1 MITRKPPDGIY
12 LRGTVQEYPFLF
24 TTDIGASKIIIS
36 TRVYDSMQPADRP
49 ALERTSKPVGASS
62 VSIKERWKGTFAV
75 RQGPAELEVDVSV
88 VDIDDEGLLGV
99 DELQNGKNGPSDIV
113 SEK

>member
-1 MITRKPPDGIY
+1 M
-12 LRGTVQEYPFLF
+12 
-24 TTDIGASKIIIS
+24 
-36 TRVYDSMQPADRP
+36 YDSMQLADRP
-49 ALERTSKPVGASS
+49 ALEKTSKPEGASG

-99 DELQNGKNGPSDIV
+99 DELQNGKNGPSDLLCQKSNIRRSFRYTCPKRKDISMTTFPV
-113 SEK
+113 RQIL